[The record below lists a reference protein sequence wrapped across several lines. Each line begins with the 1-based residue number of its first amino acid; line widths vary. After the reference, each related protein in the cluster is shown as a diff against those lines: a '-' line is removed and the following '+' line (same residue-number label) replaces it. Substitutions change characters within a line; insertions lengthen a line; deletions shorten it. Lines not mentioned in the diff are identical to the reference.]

1 MLLENTKRPK
11 KKKTLN
17 SRMTLQIYLKMTWLV
32 GFVAANLK
40 LTNWFGIFWRFLKL
54 KYVLDKSP
62 FSFAH

>member
-1 MLLENTKRPK
+1 
-11 KKKTLN
+11 LN